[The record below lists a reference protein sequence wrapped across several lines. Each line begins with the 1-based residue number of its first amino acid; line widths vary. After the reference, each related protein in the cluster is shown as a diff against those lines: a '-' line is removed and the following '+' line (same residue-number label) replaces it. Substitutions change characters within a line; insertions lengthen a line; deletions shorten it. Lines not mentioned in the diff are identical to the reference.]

1 MTQET
6 NTDTLMF
13 DENVKPQLPS
23 GLNVLTILTF
33 IGCVVFGILTL
44 LTPVIYKFL
53 LRFMDKAA
61 NSGKEFTAKQ
71 LDDMEKGRAAIEIQQ
86 QNMVPLMII
95 GIVGIILCFIG
106 ALWMRK
112 LKKDGYWMYVAGE
125 VAPLIGGFAIL
136 GKSQYNGI
144 GSVIIGLMI
153 PLIFIG
159 LYTTQ
164 LKYLIKSK

>member
-1 MTQET
+1 
-6 NTDTLMF
+6 
-13 DENVKPQLPS
+13 
-23 GLNVLTILTF
+23 
-33 IGCVVFGILTL
+33 
-44 LTPVIYKFL
+44 
-53 LRFMDKAA
+53 
-61 NSGKEFTAKQ
+61 
-71 LDDMEKGRAAIEIQQ
+71 MEKGRAAIEIQQ

-95 GIVGIILCFIG
+95 GMAGIILCMIG

>member
-1 MTQET
+1 MTAET
-6 NTDTLMF
+6 PPDVLYF
-13 DENVKPQLPS
+13 DENAKPKLPS

-33 IGCVVFGILTL
+33 IGCVIFGLLTL
-44 LTPVIYKFL
+44 LLPLIYKFL
-53 LRFMDKAA
+53 ISFMDKAA

-71 LDDMEKGRAAIEIQQ
+71 LDDMQKGRAAIEIQQ

-95 GIVGIILCFIG
+95 GMAGIILCMIG

-136 GKSQYNGI
+136 GTSQYNGI

-153 PLIFIG
+153 PLVFIG